1 METWSLLFCAIFT
14 ASFMGMV
21 PMKGV
26 KIEKKLEGIILKNWR
41 SVAVLVELDESIE
54 DIELAIKYEDHGDDF
69 LIIKTKDQLFEYG
82 WYLNRLGY
90 PDYGSKSFELDNSF
104 VKKPTLYY
112 KFDERSSL
120 SNEIFR
126 YVHEYITDWHGHTK
140 QYSKSMA
147 QLRFDWYIEF
157 MNDVSHRGVT
167 YDHSKKDRDI
177 LMDFL
182 EKNDIKTDENL
193 AKLDSVKFSSK
204 INGADGIAGKKELS
218 FDRSNLHGDYIDF
231 IYHKGKFVDLDDV
244 KIKNDWDEDFHEVF
258 ELNLTQFD

>member
-1 METWSLLFCAIFT
+1 MFT
-14 ASFMGMV
+14 LPIVGIV
-21 PMKGV
+21 PMKGE
-26 KIEKKLEGIILKNWR
+26 KMEKKLDGIILKNWR
-41 SVAVLVELDESIE
+41 SVDVLVELDESID

-90 PDYGSKSFELDNSF
+90 PDYGSEELERSKRF
-104 VKKPTLYY
+104 VNKPTLYY
-112 KFDERSSL
+112 EFDKRSSL

-157 MNDVSHRGVT
+157 MDDVSHRGVT

-204 INGADGIAGKKELS
+204 INGADGIAGKIEFS
-218 FDRSNLHGDYIDF
+218 RSILHGDYIDF
-231 IYHKGKFVDLDDV
+231 IYHKGEFVNLDDV
-244 KIKNDWDEDFHEVF
+244 KIKTDLDDDWHDVF
-258 ELNLTQFD
+258 DLDLTQFN